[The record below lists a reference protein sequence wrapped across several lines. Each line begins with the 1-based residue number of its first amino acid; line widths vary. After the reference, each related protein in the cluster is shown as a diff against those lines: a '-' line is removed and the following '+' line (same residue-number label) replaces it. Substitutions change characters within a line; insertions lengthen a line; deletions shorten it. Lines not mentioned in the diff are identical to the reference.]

1 MELFAR
7 PISLFY
13 CYSNKIGIW
22 EIRQCGFFRQVDT
35 FLQFDIFIVLIRSP
49 HTKSVGTRV
58 FWSFRSL
65 NKVGDTGLLCEW
77 VPKQAK
83 RHSHRRRVMTDR
95 VKRVAIAALLNATK
109 EIEGSGLVG
118 AAISSDDDGSLAV
131 VFRWDDKISPESASE
146 CPPVPDA

>member
-1 MELFAR
+1 MDPFAR

-22 EIRQCGFFRQVDT
+22 EIRQCGFFMQVDT

-58 FWSFRSL
+58 FWSFSSL
-65 NKVGDTGLLCEW
+65 NKVGDTGLLWEW

-83 RHSHRRRVMTDR
+83 YYSQERAMTTSR
-95 VKRVAIAALLNATK
+95 IKRAAMAALVDAK
-109 EIEGSGLVG
+109 GEIEGSGLVG
-118 AAISSDDDGSLAV
+118 AAISSDDDGGLTV
-131 VFRWDDKISPESASE
+131 GFRWGGQISP
-146 CPPVPDA
+146 DA